1 MDTIE
6 DLYPQLAPAFT
17 GLVSLGAS
25 MVMSF
30 RAEDAK
36 SCTRLCRALRT
47 FAATP
52 APSDL
57 AGVAR
62 ALSTADD
69 LTAATA
75 LLRLRLGPLTGA
87 DAPHLK
93 AATAAI
99 ASLRD
104 TLAAG
109 EVAVL
114 ESAAA

>member
-6 DLYPQLAPAFT
+6 DLYPHLAPALT
-17 GLVSLGAS
+17 GLVSLGAA
-25 MVMSF
+25 MVLSF
-30 RAEDAK
+30 RVEDAK
-36 SCTRLCRALRT
+36 ACTRLCRAVRA

-69 LTAATA
+69 LTAAAA
-75 LLRLRLGPLTGA
+75 LLRRRLGPLAGT
-87 DAPHLK
+87 DAVHLQS
-93 AATAAI
+93 ATDAVD
-99 ASLRD
+99 SLRD
-104 TLAAG
+104 ILAAG